1 MKVNQI
7 LKNRSR
13 YWFNELHPYPPFKNE
28 GLTFTHLVDQVRCE
42 LAEHYIKQK
51 NIPISEMAFLLGYS
65 EVSALSRAF
74 KRWFGVTPRQLRH

>member
-1 MKVNQI
+1 MK
-7 LKNRSR
+7 
-13 YWFNELHPYPPFKNE
+13 
-28 GLTFTHLVDQVRCE
+28 